1 MLKVTIVDT
10 RNQRRIILEGTLI
23 QPWTTE
29 LKKNWAAAIDTLP
42 QGRQLLVDLNNVT
55 TISKDGEDVLSELMQ
70 QGAKFSCVGILT
82 KYLVKQ
88 LALKCQG
95 KPSAAMDRNPRN
107 DRRRSTG

>member
-1 MLKVTIVDT
+1 VLKVTIIDT
-10 RNQRRIILEGTLI
+10 RSQRRIILEGSLV
-23 QPWTTE
+23 QPWTIE
-29 LKKNWAAAIDTLP
+29 LKKTWAAAIDTLP

-70 QGAKFSCVGILT
+70 QGAKFSCAGVLT

-95 KPSAAMDRNPRN
+95 KLSAAMDRNPRK
-107 DRRRSTG
+107 D